1 MEGWK
6 SREIA
11 NNNET
16 LINEIENIKFQKK
29 PHHFVDQQI
38 AKIITAT
45 FCFYLVFGVL
55 GLWWSNNVLKY
66 VEQGTQYMEYTSNHS
81 LFK

>member
-1 MEGWK
+1 MRLKTSNSKNMFVK
-6 SREIA
+6 S
-11 NNNET
+11 
-16 LINEIENIKFQKK
+16 QK

-66 VEQGTQYMEYTSNHS
+66 VEQGTQYIEYTSNHS